1 MFSGEGENGRK
12 VIPDFR
18 YQESC
23 AAPKRREQ
31 AWSLL
36 HQWVEVREILTLKWR
51 NNLPRWELSS
61 TTAAAS
67 GESELPVQDFYSGLE
82 AGLDHF

>member
-1 MFSGEGENGRK
+1 MVSVASMAGGEIR
-12 VIPDFR
+12 
-18 YQESC
+18 
-23 AAPKRREQ
+23 
-31 AWSLL
+31 
-36 HQWVEVREILTLKWR
+36 TLKWR

-67 GESELPVQDFYSGLE
+67 GESELPVQDSYGGLE